1 MSDQGRAPETE
12 GPAPYWSPYLAGFGL
27 GLTLL
32 ASYWLLGTGLG
43 ASAAVAR
50 AAAWVEHLIL
60 PGHVEASAYFGK
72 WFAPGSPHVLKYY
85 LVSMGLGV
93 LLGGFLSA
101 RRANR
106 IQGMV
111 ERGPN
116 VSARAR
122 LVLALC
128 GGLHAW
134 IFMNYNPPAPKKS
147 ETVARYEAT
156 APVAIELTDED
167 PVLGPASAKARLIV
181 FSDALCP
188 HCKRFWDM
196 LKDVTGN
203 YGDDVRIT
211 FKHFPLDA
219 TCNPNIKETKHPNAC
234 VAARAMEAARMQGA
248 PLIALQHNPVTLEG
262 EHDYPFVLA
271 NANPGSVKLMA
282 SCISD
287 CGPASPGYTS
297 VSSSRFQVSPPSVL
311 LANTRLLGLVAS

>member
-1 MSDQGRAPETE
+1 MSDQERAPETE

-50 AAAWVEHLIL
+50 VAAWFEHLIL

-106 IQGMV
+106 IRAMV
-111 ERGPN
+111 ERGPS

-128 GGLHAW
+128 GGLLVGFASRL
-134 IFMNYNPPAPKKS
+134 AQGCTS
-147 ETVARYEAT
+147 GQALSGT
-156 APVAIELTDED
+156 ALLFAGSFVF
-167 PVLGPASAKARLIV
+167 LICM
-181 FSDALCP
+181 FIGA
-188 HCKRFWDM
+188 
-196 LKDVTGN
+196 
-203 YGDDVRIT
+203 YGAAFFVRREW
-211 FKHFPLDA
+211 L
-219 TCNPNIKETKHPNAC
+219 
-234 VAARAMEAARMQGA
+234 
-248 PLIALQHNPVTLEG
+248 
-262 EHDYPFVLA
+262 
-271 NANPGSVKLMA
+271 
-282 SCISD
+282 
-287 CGPASPGYTS
+287 
-297 VSSSRFQVSPPSVL
+297 
-311 LANTRLLGLVAS
+311 